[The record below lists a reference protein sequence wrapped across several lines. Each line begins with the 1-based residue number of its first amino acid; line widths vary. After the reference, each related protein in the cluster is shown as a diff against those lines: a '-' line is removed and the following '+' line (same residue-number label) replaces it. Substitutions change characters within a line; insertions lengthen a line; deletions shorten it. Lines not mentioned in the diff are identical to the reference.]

1 MNVLDILPIWQGP
14 CSKSLEPN
22 KRLHMSIELGL
33 GKLPSFFS
41 SELEFTGPVV
51 LPGSVVPRPVVTIS
65 RQSGCGAEAVGEKLA
80 GYLEAHAPDPVCP
93 WKLFDKN
100 LIKNVL
106 AEHKLPRRLARFM
119 VEDRASEVAEMM
131 DQLLGTHPPTELLVR
146 YTAETVFRLAER
158 GNVILIG
165 RGANL
170 ITRKL
175 PQALHVRLVASL
187 EKRVERIRLIRDV
200 PKATARE
207 LIRREDRARSRYLKK
222 YFGVTIDDP
231 LNYHLVLNTDLIS
244 FENAARLI
252 GDIALKHCYSGYTG
266 SQRVGM
272 GVGNR

>member
-1 MNVLDILPIWQGP
+1 
-14 CSKSLEPN
+14 
-22 KRLHMSIELGL
+22 MSIEIGL
-33 GKLPSFFS
+33 GKFPSFLS
-41 SELEFTGPVV
+41 SELEFGGPVV
-51 LPGSVVPRPVVTIS
+51 LPRSVSARGVVTIS

-80 GYLEAHAPDPVCP
+80 GYLEAHGPDAACP

-100 LIKNVL
+100 LIGNVL
-106 AEHKLPRRLARFM
+106 AEHKLPRRLERFM
-119 VEDRASEVAEMM
+119 VEDRASEVADMM
-131 DQLLGTHPPTELLVR
+131 DQLLGTHPPAELLVR
-146 YTAETVFRLAER
+146 YTAETVFRLAAR

-187 EKRVERIRLIRDV
+187 EKRVERVRLIRDV

-222 YFGVTIDDP
+222 YFGVEVDDP

-244 FENAARLI
+244 FEKAARLI
-252 GDIALKHCYSGYTG
+252 GDIVLKNCTPGRSEFQSIGLGART
-266 SQRVGM
+266 R
-272 GVGNR
+272 